1 VRLWENGKAI
11 MEAIYIP
18 GLLKL
23 PDHTEVIE
31 VNECLAGLDTL
42 TPVRG
47 RLKVIHQGNYLEVTG
62 EGSTI
67 ITLTCHRC
75 LQQYN
80 HRLKVDTSELIWL
93 DESAQQPDF
102 VPLER
107 EIPVE
112 DLVETLHPQGHFQV
126 DTWLYEQLCLV
137 MPLQQLCEQ
146 ECPGIPIHEQG
157 NFSLKDQRWEA
168 LEAFKGKLPG

>member
-1 VRLWENGKAI
+1 

-23 PDHTEVIE
+23 PDQTEVIE
-31 VNECLAGLDTL
+31 VNECFAGLETL

-47 RLKVIHQGNYLEVTG
+47 RLKVTHQGNYLEVSG
-62 EGSTI
+62 QGSTI

-75 LQQYN
+75 LRQYN
-80 HRLKVDTSELIWL
+80 HRLTVDTSELIWL
-93 DESAQQPDF
+93 DESTEQADF

-107 EIPVE
+107 EVPLE
-112 DLVETLHPQGHFQV
+112 DLVETLHPQGAFQV
-126 DTWLYEQLCLV
+126 DNWLYEQLCLV
-137 MPLQQLCEQ
+137 MPLKQLCDR
-146 ECPGIPIHEQG
+146 ECPGIPINQQD
-157 NFSLKDQRWEA
+157 SISSKDRRWEA

>member
-1 VRLWENGKAI
+1 M

-23 PDHTEVIE
+23 PDQTEVIE
-31 VNECLAGLDTL
+31 VNECLAGLETL

-47 RLKVIHQGNYLEVTG
+47 RLKVTHQGNYLEVSG
-62 EGSTI
+62 QGSTI
-67 ITLTCHRC
+67 LTLTCHRC

-80 HRLKVDTSELIWL
+80 HRLILDTSELIWL
-93 DESAQQPDF
+93 DDLAEQLNY
-102 VPLER
+102 VPLEQ
-107 EIPVE
+107 EILLE
-112 DLVETLHPQGHFQV
+112 DLVETLHPQGYFQV

-137 MPLQQLCEQ
+137 MPLQQLCDQ
-146 ECPGIPIHEQG
+146 ECPGIPINEQG
-157 NFSLKDQRWEA
+157 SILLKDRRWEA